1 MSLMA
6 PVFEIRQQGGAD
18 AKWRKL
24 LTHIEIRR
32 AQNGF
37 IVMGFNVAPK
47 PGDMPGGGDMRLR
60 RVCFVCE
67 SVQSLCATIE
77 SLTTDAGDYA
87 WEASVDMPITDL
99 YMERKIR
106 DDEKG

>member
-6 PVFEIRQQGGAD
+6 PVFEVRQLGGAD

-37 IVMGFNVAPK
+37 IVMGFNVAPR
-47 PGDMPGGGDMRLR
+47 PGDTVHDGVNLR

-99 YMERKIR
+99 YMERKVR
-106 DDEKG
+106 EQEKD

>member
-1 MSLMA
+1 MA
-6 PVFEIRQQGGAD
+6 PVFEVRQMGGSD

-24 LTHIEIRR
+24 LTHIEVRR
-32 AQNGF
+32 VQNGF
-37 IVMGFNVAPK
+37 VIMGFNVAPR
-47 PGDMPGGGDMRLR
+47 PGDMLGDSIQTH

-67 SVQSLCATIE
+67 TVESLCATIA

-87 WEASVDMPITDL
+87 WTASVDMPITDL

-106 DDEKG
+106 EQEKA